1 MQHTT
6 TRFRFIRAYSV
17 TLRVLLSYLFFRIFR
32 FARNR
37 SRLEEKKNALHR
49 RNARRITRMIL
60 ELQGLYIKVGQ
71 LISILTNFLPETF
84 RAELEELQDRIPPR
98 PVEEIATRIRTEF
111 GKEPTELFATFNPV
125 AVASASLA
133 QVHEATL
140 DDGRRVAVKVQHAN
154 IEQIA
159 RTDLRTIRSILRL
172 IGKVL
177 GVRGLDDQYKQL
189 EEMILE
195 ELDFNRERQNLE
207 TIAANFRDDPEVDLP
222 EAIHERSTARV
233 LTTEFVDGIKV
244 SDLSGMAAYNVD
256 PGDLAERVVRA
267 YCRMI
272 FIDGTY
278 HADPHPGNIL
288 VRPDGTVVFLDF
300 GAVAVLSP
308 TMKRGIPDFILALI
322 KQDVEGLRNALFD
335 MGFVARDGNRE
346 EALEQLDRLHEQLF
360 QRLNLETLTL
370 GEVNAESTKDM
381 KIAAIRDFRDLDIS
395 FRSLTSAFRI
405 PKDWLLLERTVL
417 LLIGLCTHL
426 DPEMNPLTTVRPYL
440 EEHVL
445 GSDKSIKDILRN
457 EMRDMAM
464 TAIALPEELR
474 RLLHT
479 ANQGKLEIRV
489 RDIQTGSRLV
499 YSLGQQILLALF
511 VLASGA
517 IAYDSHLRNETTI
530 RMIGLCSGALF
541 LVLFFA
547 AMLRGRRY
555 LR

>member
-6 TRFRFIRAYSV
+6 TRFRFIKAYSV
-17 TLRVLLSYLFFRIFR
+17 TLRVLLSYLFFKVFSIV
-32 FARNR
+32 R
-37 SRLEEKKNALHR
+37 SKNGREERKNALHK

-84 RAELEELQDRIPPR
+84 RSELEELQDRIPPR
-98 PVEEIATRIRTEF
+98 PVEEIALRIRREF
-111 GKEPTELFATFNPV
+111 GKEPTELFATFNPI

-140 DDGRRVAVKVQHAN
+140 EDGRHVAVKVQHAN

-159 RTDLRTIRSILRL
+159 RTDLRTIRSILNL
-172 IGKVL
+172 IGKIL
-177 GVRGLDDQYKQL
+177 GVRGLDDQYRQL
-189 EEMILE
+189 EEMIGE

-207 TIAANFRDDPEVDLP
+207 AIATNFQNDPEVDLP
-222 EAIHERSTARV
+222 GVIHERSSERV
-233 LTTEFVDGIKV
+233 LTTEFVEGVKI
-244 SDLSGMAAYNVD
+244 SDLEGLAAYNVD
-256 PGDLAERVVRA
+256 PGILAERVVLA
-267 YCRMI
+267 YSRMI
-272 FIDGTY
+272 FVDGTY

-288 VRPDGTVVFLDF
+288 VRSDGTIVFLDF

-308 TMKRGIPDFILALI
+308 AMRRGIPAFILALI
-322 KQDVEGLRNALFD
+322 KQDVEGLRNALFE

-360 QRLNLETLTL
+360 QRLNLETITL

-381 KIAAIRDFRDLDIS
+381 KMAAIRDFRDLDIS

-405 PKDWLLLERTVL
+405 PKDWLLLERTAL

-426 DPEMNPLTTVRPYL
+426 DPGMNPLTIVRPYL
-440 EEHVL
+440 EEHAL
-445 GSDKSIKDILRN
+445 GSDGSLTDILRN
-457 EMRDMAM
+457 EMRDMAV

-474 RLLHT
+474 KLLHT
-479 ANQGKLEIRV
+479 ANHGKLEIRV

-499 YSLGQQILLALF
+499 YALGQQILFALL
-511 VLASGA
+511 VLAAGGL
-517 IAYDSHLRNETTI
+517 AYDSHMRNEHTI
-530 RMIGLCSGALF
+530 RLIALCTGAFF
-541 LVLFFA
+541 LILFFA
-547 AMLRGRRY
+547 AMLRGRKY